1 MKRTSSMVSLVKDY
15 LHCRRALGLELSREG
30 SLLLNFARFTD
41 RRGHTGPLTQHLAES
56 WACASRSSQINRA
69 RRLAIVRRFAQ
80 YRRQFDSDTHIPP
93 SGLLGRTTR
102 RLTPHIYSAKE
113 INQLLVAARKL
124 KSRNGLRGA
133 TYEAFL
139 GLIAATG
146 LRLSEAI
153 HLKRSDVDLVNGIVT
168 IHHSKYAKT
177 RMVPLHPTTTQALR
191 CYVRIRDEKIVAPTN
206 DFFFLSARG
215 AVLDSRTV
223 EYTFGRLRKRLGW
236 AGRGS
241 YSFPRILDMRH
252 SFICRRLVS
261 WYKDGTNV
269 DNAILALATYV
280 GHTEITATYWYIT
293 GVPDLM
299 ALAAQ
304 RFQRFATGGSK

>member
-1 MKRTSSMVSLVKDY
+1 MKRIGSMGSLVKDY
-15 LHCRRALGLELSREG
+15 LHSRRTLGVELSREG
-30 SLLLNFARFTD
+30 SLLLNFGRFAD
-41 RRGHTGPLTQHLAES
+41 RRGHAGPLTQELAES
-56 WACASRSSQINRA
+56 WACAFRSSQINRA
-69 RRLAIVRRFAQ
+69 RRLAIVYRFAR
-80 YRRQFDSDTHIPP
+80 YRQQFDSDTEIPP

-102 RLTPHIYSAKE
+102 RLTPHIYFSEE
-113 INQLLVAARKL
+113 IRQLLAAARKL
-124 KSRNGLRGA
+124 KSRNGLRGP
-133 TYEAFL
+133 TYEAFF

-153 HLKRSDVDLVNGIVT
+153 RLKRGDVDLVEGVLNVRN
-168 IHHSKYAKT
+168 SKYGKS
-177 RMVPLHPTTTQALR
+177 RIVPLHSTTTQALR
-191 CYVRIRDEKIVAPTN
+191 RYARFRDQKIPSPMN

-215 AVLDSRTV
+215 AVLGGCTV
-223 EYTFGRLRKRLGW
+223 NYTFRRLRQRLGW
-236 AGRGS
+236 IGRGS

-269 DNAILALATYV
+269 DNVILALATYV

-299 ALAAQ
+299 SLAAQ

>member
-1 MKRTSSMVSLVKDY
+1 MKRTPSMVSLVKDY
-15 LHCRRALGLELSREG
+15 LHCRRTLGVELSREG
-30 SLLLNFARFTD
+30 SLLLNFALFAD
-41 RRGHTGPLTQHLAES
+41 RRGHAGPLTQQLAES

-80 YRRQFDSDTHIPP
+80 YRRQFDSDTQIPP
-93 SGLLGRTTR
+93 SSLLGRTTR
-102 RLTPHIYSAKE
+102 RLTPHIYSAEE
-113 INQLLVAARKL
+113 IKGLLAATREL
-124 KSRNGLRGA
+124 PSRNGLRSA
-133 TYEAFL
+133 TYESFF

-153 HLKRSDVDLVNGIVT
+153 HLKRCDVDLVNGILTVRR
-168 IHHSKYAKT
+168 SKYAKI
-177 RMVPLHPTTTQALR
+177 RMVPLHPSTTQALR
-191 CYVRIRDEKIVAPTN
+191 CYVRIRDQKIVAPTN

-215 AVLDSRTV
+215 AILDSRTV

-236 AGRGS
+236 VGRGS
-241 YSFPRILDMRH
+241 YSFPRILDLRH
-252 SFICRRLVS
+252 SFICRRLAS
-261 WYKDGTNV
+261 WYKEGKNV

-299 ALAAQ
+299 SLAAQ
-304 RFQRFATGGSK
+304 RFQRFAAGGSK